1 MAIKR
6 IINPSTGDLD
16 AIGGDT
22 NTGGVT
28 IPQLSSDPAAPSAE
42 SAWVLKTGSG
52 AAGGGKPIGLLISLT
67 TTGAGGSLAYQFSYR
82 TLEGTTKRV
91 TIS

>member
-1 MAIKR
+1 MVKR

-28 IPQLSSDPAAPSAE
+28 IPQLSADPASPTAE
-42 SAWVLKTGSG
+42 SAWVLKSSSGGS
-52 AAGGGKPIGLLISLT
+52 GGGKPIGLLLALT
-67 TTGAGGSLAYQFSYR
+67 ETSSTSTLTYRFSYR

>member
-1 MAIKR
+1 MVKR
-6 IINPSTGDLD
+6 VINPSTGDLD

-28 IPQLSSDPAAPSAE
+28 IPQLNSDPSSPTAE
-42 SAWVLKTGSG
+42 SAWVLRTGSG
-52 AAGGGKPIGLLISLT
+52 GAGGGKPIGLLLSLT

-82 TLEGTTKRV
+82 TKDGTTKRV
-91 TIS
+91 TLS